1 MAYLVLGLLLFL
13 GVHSVRMLVPKWRE
27 QMLVRLGEKGWKGLY
42 SVVSAAGFVLLVYGF
57 SLARLQ
63 TVVLW
68 VPPLGMRH
76 AASLLMLLAWILLA
90 AAYVPGNGFKARL
103 HHPMVLGV
111 KTWALAH
118 LLANGSLHGLLLF
131 GGFLVWAVLCF
142 VALRRRDRAA
152 GTVYAAGK
160 TIPTVVAVVIG
171 VALYT
176 LFAFHLHQPLIGKSV
191 F

>member
-1 MAYLVLGLLLFL
+1 MVYLVLGLVFFL
-13 GVHSVRMLVPKWRE
+13 GVHSVRMLAPQWRE
-27 QMLVRLGEKGWKGLY
+27 KMLAQHGEKAWKGFYTL
-42 SVVSAAGFVLLVYGF
+42 VSLLGFVLLVYGF
-57 SLARLQ
+57 SVARLEPSL
-63 TVVLW
+63 LW
-68 VPPLGMRH
+68 VPAVALRH
-76 AASLLMLLAWILLA
+76 GAALLMVLSWIFLTA
-90 AAYVPGNGFKARL
+90 AFVPGNAIRARL

-131 GGFLVWAVLCF
+131 GGFLAWATLCF

-152 GTVYAAGK
+152 GTVYPAGK
-160 TIPTVVAVVIG
+160 WVPTVVTVVVG

-176 LFAFHLHQPLIGKSV
+176 VFAFHLHHPLIGKAV